1 VTKINGPMNTAK
13 ISLSATLLGFG
24 EAGSILSAELVK
36 AGVQSVAAYDVKFG
50 QAEGPA
56 MIARAEAA
64 GVHSAAA
71 PAEAAAGSEI
81 IIAAVTASSSVD
93 AARTAARYIRPDQ
106 FYLDLN
112 SVSPGKKR
120 EAAQLIEDAGG
131 RFVDVAV
138 MAPVAPYGIKVP
150 MAVGGKWGEAVAA
163 RLTPF
168 GFRIE
173 VFEREVGYVSAMKMC
188 RSVMIKGIESLV
200 IEAMTA
206 AYVYDVVDQVIPSLD
221 EYFKGKDWRWQAEYM
236 FGRVVEHGVR
246 RAAEMREAAKTV
258 AEIGLEPLM
267 TAATAERQQW
277 VADHIPPDKFK
288 GREPKLDDYAA
299 AMRAA
304 LDRK

>member
-1 VTKINGPMNTAK
+1 MAK
-13 ISLSATLLGFG
+13 AKTSLSTTLLGFG
-24 EAGSILSAELVK
+24 EAGSILSVELVK
-36 AGVQSVAAYDVKFG
+36 AGAQSVATYDVKFNE
-50 QAEGPA
+50 AEGPA
-56 MIARAEAA
+56 MMARAEAA
-64 GVHSAAA
+64 GVHPALS

-93 AARTAARYIRPDQ
+93 AARAAARYIKPNQ
-106 FYLDLN
+106 FYLDIN

-120 EAAQLIEDAGG
+120 EAARLIDDAGG

-138 MAPVAPYGIKVP
+138 MAPVPPYGIKVP
-150 MAVGGKWGEAVAA
+150 MAVGGKWGKEVAE
-163 RLTPF
+163 RLVPF
-168 GFRIE
+168 GFRID

-206 AYVYDVVDQVIPSLD
+206 AHAYDVVDQVIPSLD
-221 EYFKGKDWRWQAEYM
+221 EYFKGKDWRSQAEYM
-236 FGRVVEHGVR
+236 FSRVVQHGVR

-277 VADHIPPDKFK
+277 VADHIPRDKFK
-288 GREPKLDDYAA
+288 GREAKLEDYAA
-299 AMRAA
+299 AIQAA
-304 LDRK
+304 LDGK